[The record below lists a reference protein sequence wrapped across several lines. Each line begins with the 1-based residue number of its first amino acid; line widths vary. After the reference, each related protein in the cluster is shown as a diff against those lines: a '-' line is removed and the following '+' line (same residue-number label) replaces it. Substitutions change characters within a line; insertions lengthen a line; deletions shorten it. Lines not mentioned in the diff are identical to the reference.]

1 MSWFGYHPN
10 LGDLQRE
17 AWDKALHHF
26 PAVGTWPVTTWIPDG
41 FVVLDLDGTEIGRH
55 LAPEASSLPLWGARR
70 PVGMAEKG
78 LVIPYASDEGEPV
91 IPPIH
96 IPWTHIHPAFD
107 ATHFSLA
114 AEVIVTLRLSE
125 EAAAAVHARIED
137 LHG

>member
-1 MSWFGYHPN
+1 MSWFGYRPN

-26 PAVGTWPVTTWIPDG
+26 PAAGTWSVTRWIPDG

-55 LAPEASSLPLWGARR
+55 LAPEASSMPLWGERR
-70 PVGMAEKG
+70 PVGLAEMG
-78 LVIPYASDEGEPV
+78 LVIPYASDEVQPG
-91 IPPIH
+91 IQPIQ
-96 IPWTHIHPAFD
+96 IPWTQISPAFGS
-107 ATHFSLA
+107 THFSLA

-125 EAAAAVHARIED
+125 EAASEVHARIGD